1 MELRSCPAEEGRV
14 VELEITS
21 EQEFFVDTT
30 EKYLSVRTPVSE
42 LRALRDDPVGFH
54 RDYWLQGAELG
65 WTSLLVSEEN
75 GGGSISKSPLGDLA
89 LLAFVFGRHA
99 APGPLV
105 SSNVVAG
112 ALSSGGTSA
121 QRTDVLPGLLSGEA
135 LGSWCYGEPSPHDG
149 LGDVTV
155 SATLSGDTVSI
166 SGVKRPVEGGGNADV
181 FLVTATTSGAAGL
194 TQVLVNAD
202 TPGVTVKPMKG
213 VDLTRRFATVG
224 FDGVEVPAS
233 ALVGEA
239 GMADRAVDRQ
249 LRVAVALEL
258 AEMTGAMDKALEMTI
273 EWAFDR
279 YSFGRPLA
287 SYQELKH
294 RFADMK
300 LWLEASHAI
309 SDAAVR
315 AVEDDAPNA
324 WDLLSAGKAYVG
336 HYGVEL
342 VQDCVQL
349 HGGIG
354 VTFDHDLHLYLRRV
368 VLGSALY
375 GTVAEHR
382 RRLTDHLEQRAS

>member
-1 MELRSCPAEEGRV
+1 
-14 VELEITS
+14 VELEINS
-21 EQEFFVDTT
+21 EQEFFVETT
-30 EKYLSVRTPVSE
+30 EKYLSARAPVTE
-42 LRALRDDPVGFH
+42 LRALRDDPTGFN

-65 WTSLLVSEEN
+65 WTSLLVNEDH
-75 GGGSISKSPLGDLA
+75 GGGSLSGRPLGDLA

-105 SSNVVAG
+105 SSNIVAG
-112 ALSSGGTSA
+112 ALSAAGSAA
-121 QRTDVLPGLLSGEA
+121 QRADVLPGLLSGEVI
-135 LGSWCYGEPSPHDG
+135 GTWCYGEPRPHDR
-149 LGDVTV
+149 LGEVAV
-155 SATLSGDTVSI
+155 SATSSGDTVTI
-166 SGVKRPVEGGGNADV
+166 SGVKRPVEGGVSADQ
-181 FLVTATTSGAAGL
+181 FLVTAAVSGGEGL
-194 TQVLVNAD
+194 TQVLVEAGA
-202 TPGVTVKPMKG
+202 PGVTVSPMHG
-213 VDLTRRFATVG
+213 VDLTRRFATVA
-224 FDGVEVPAS
+224 FEGVEVPTS
-233 ALVGEA
+233 AVVGEP
-239 GMADRAVDRQ
+239 GKADREVDRQ
-249 LRVAVALEL
+249 ARIAVALEVTQ
-258 AEMTGAMDKALEMTI
+258 MTGAMDKALEMTI

-287 SYQELKH
+287 SYQELKN

-315 AVEDDAPNA
+315 AVEDDAPNS

-342 VQDCVQL
+342 VHDCVQL

-382 RRLTDHLEQRAS
+382 ARLTDQLEQRAS